1 MNRAAS
7 GEVYEVIVS
16 DSDRDKS
23 LVPSLL
29 FPPGTKLVNNG
40 NQPSSC
46 ICKTILNLVI
56 SAFRFFEDTLDDAVL
71 FELAKDLDEHELIDS
86 VETAQDLGEFSTH
99 RIVEEQ
105 NDGCLPVITDKVKS
119 IEDRERSG
127 NRFVSV
133 RGN

>member
-7 GEVYEVIVS
+7 GEGYEVIVS

-56 SAFRFFEDTLDDAVL
+56 SAVFFKDTLDDAVL
-71 FELAKDLDEHELIDS
+71 FELAKDLDEYELIHA
-86 VETAQDLGEFSTH
+86 VEAA
-99 RIVEEQ
+99 
-105 NDGCLPVITDKVKS
+105 
-119 IEDRERSG
+119 
-127 NRFVSV
+127 
-133 RGN
+133 

>member
-7 GEVYEVIVS
+7 GEGYEVIVS

-29 FPPGTKLVNNG
+29 FSPGTKLVNNG

-56 SAFRFFEDTLDDAVL
+56 SAVFFKDTLDDAVL

-86 VETAQDLGEFSTH
+86 VETAQDLGEFSAH
-99 RIVEEQ
+99 RFVEEQ
-105 NDGCLPVITDKVKS
+105 DDGCLPVIADKIKS
-119 IEDRERSG
+119 VEDRERSG